1 MDFRQVSAQVKVGM
15 GVGKACALAG
25 VSSSAWY
32 LYCQGRRVPPPSV
45 IGALVRESVVSREE
59 GADLMRTYHPDVAAM
74 L

>member
-1 MDFRQVSAQVKVGM
+1 MDFRAVSARLKVGI
-15 GVGKACALAG
+15 GVGKACTLAG

-32 LYCQGRRVPPPSV
+32 LYCQGRRVPPAKV
-45 IGALVRESVVSREE
+45 IGALVREAVVTREE

>member
-1 MDFRQVSAQVKVGM
+1 MDFRQVSAKAKVGM
-15 GVGKACALAG
+15 GVNKACDLAG

-32 LYCQGRRVPPPSV
+32 LYANGKRIPPARV
-45 IGALVRESVVSREE
+45 IAALVRGAVLSKEE